1 MIWSFHPKHN
11 HKRRIH
17 MKIATIIARSLLG
30 LIFVVF
36 GSNMFLHFI
45 PMPPPPEGPA
55 RDFMTALF
63 VSHLLYVVVALQVVV
78 GILLLTGRW
87 LPLGLTLLGPVIV
100 NILCFHVLMAPAGL
114 PMAMVVSLLAL
125 FLLWR
130 YREHFAGLVKNGGP
144 AISQLHRQAIAT
156 GNATV
161 KS

>member
-1 MIWSFHPKHN
+1 
-11 HKRRIH
+11 

-55 RDFMTALF
+55 REFMTALF
-63 VSHLLYVVVALQVVV
+63 LSHYLYVVGALQVVGGV
-78 GILLLTGRW
+78 LLLIGRKV
-87 LPLGLTLLGPVIV
+87 PLGLTLLGPVIV
-100 NILCFHVLMAPAGL
+100 NILCFHLLMAPAGL

-130 YREHFAGLVKNGGP
+130 HRGNFAGLVKAPVGP
-144 AISQLHRQAIAT
+144 ADTHHQQIVAAASIAR
-156 GNATV
+156 
-161 KS
+161 

>member
-1 MIWSFHPKHN
+1 
-11 HKRRIH
+11 
-17 MKIATIIARSLLG
+17 MKIATIIARCLLG

-55 RDFMTALF
+55 RELMTALF
-63 VSHLLYVVVALQVVV
+63 LSHYLYVVGALQVVGGV
-78 GILLLTGRW
+78 LLLLGRKV
-87 LPLGLTLLGPVIV
+87 PLGLTLLGPVIV

-130 YREHFAGLVKNGGP
+130 YREHFAGLVKSVPTRAESGSQQIVASTP
-144 AISQLHRQAIAT
+144 AA
-156 GNATV
+156 NPN
-161 KS
+161 

>member
-1 MIWSFHPKHN
+1 
-11 HKRRIH
+11 
-17 MKIATIIARSLLG
+17 MKIATIIASSLLG

-63 VSHLLYVVVALQVVV
+63 VSHYLYVIGALQVI
-78 GILLLTGRW
+78 GGLLLVTGRW
-87 LPLGLTLLGPVIV
+87 TPLGLTIVGPVIV
-100 NILCFHVLMAPAGL
+100 NIVCFHALMAPAGL
-114 PMAMVVSLLAL
+114 PMAAVVSLLAL

-130 YREHFAGLVKNGGP
+130 YREHFAGLVKRAPG
-144 AISQLHRQAIAT
+144 ISDLPRQEIAT

-161 KS
+161 NS

>member
-1 MIWSFHPKHN
+1 
-11 HKRRIH
+11 
-17 MKIATIIARSLLG
+17 MKIATIVARSLLG

-55 RDFMTALF
+55 REFMTALF
-63 VSHLLYVVVALQVVV
+63 LSHYLYVVGALQVVGGV
-78 GILLLTGRW
+78 LLFTGRW
-87 LPLGLTLLGPVIV
+87 TPLGLALVGPVIV

-125 FLLWR
+125 FLLGR
-130 YREHFAGLVKNGGP
+130 YREHFAGLVKP
-144 AISQLHRQAIAT
+144 APALSDFPRQAVAT

-161 KS
+161 NP